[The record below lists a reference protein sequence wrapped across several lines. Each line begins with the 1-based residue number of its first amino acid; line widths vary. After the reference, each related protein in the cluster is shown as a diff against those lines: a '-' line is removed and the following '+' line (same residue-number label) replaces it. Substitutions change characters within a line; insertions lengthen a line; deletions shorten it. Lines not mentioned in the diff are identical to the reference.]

1 MFLWFVAKSGN
12 DTLDYKKRRN
22 AMKKAFRIIGI
33 VLALSLV
40 VGLAISCDPSTVP
53 DGKTAQTKK
62 SMTSAEYKSNSK
74 ALEGMAV
81 VEAYAVANPEEA
93 VSSAKSIAGEY
104 RVVFD
109 GKKTIKTSEIR
120 SQLEAKAA
128 APDASPEEQA
138 FYTALAASLP
148 QDVEVA
154 VEAGSYVKY
163 RVDENGVSHISSL
176 DIKIML
182 VMLDG
187 KTIEIEKDEDDKW
200 IEIDG
205 TFFDNSELE
214 RMLDAADDAA
224 DAIEE
229 FFEELGKNITN
240 GNVNFKALISGEKT
254 EISFE
259 IMDDGEKEAEIAGF
273 VVFKVENNKFMTDF
287 NFKYTEYDD
296 GIEET
301 LTIEASMTFDLSV
314 SSIAD
319 LDMKKLVKQ
328 LNENSVSVKVNGT
341 NVWADA
347 FIDELD

>member
-22 AMKKAFRIIGI
+22 VMKKAFRIIGI

-62 SMTSAEYKSNSK
+62 SMTSAEYKANSK

-81 VEAYAVANPEEA
+81 VEAYAMMQPEGTSVAKGL
-93 VSSAKSIAGEY
+93 AKEYKFSVDTELSTDKIIAGLN
-104 RVVFD
+104 D
-109 GKKTIKTSEIR
+109 LAASEENADKR
-120 SQLEAKAA
+120 
-128 APDASPEEQA
+128 A

-148 QDVEVA
+148 SGVKVSVKAE
-154 VEAGSYVKY
+154 SYVRYEIDK
-163 RVDENGVSHISSL
+163 NGVSHISSL
-176 DIKIML
+176 DIEIML
-182 VMLDG
+182 DDG
-187 KTIEIEKDEDDKW
+187 KTIEIEKEEDDKW

-214 RMLDAADDAA
+214 RMQDAADDAA

-229 FFEELGKNITN
+229 FFEKMGKGSVKIDLET
-240 GNVNFKALISGEKT
+240 LISGKETKVLV
-254 EISFE
+254 EIKDDDEE
-259 IMDDGEKEAEIAGF
+259 ITGTALLKIDNNKLVTIFNFNYIERDDSGATEKELA
-273 VVFKVENNKFMTDF
+273 
-287 NFKYTEYDD
+287 
-296 GIEET
+296 
-301 LTIEASMTFDLSV
+301 IEASMTFGLLKPITGIIDLN
-314 SSIAD
+314 IE
-319 LDMKKLVKQ
+319 KLVNLLDKS
-328 LNENSVSVKVNGT
+328 SVSVKVNGT

>member
-1 MFLWFVAKSGN
+1 MFLWFVPKSGN

-62 SMTSAEYKSNSK
+62 SMTSAEYKANSK

-81 VEAYAVANPEEA
+81 VEAYAMMQPEGTSVAKGL
-93 VSSAKSIAGEY
+93 AKEYKFSVDTELSTDKIIAGLN
-104 RVVFD
+104 D
-109 GKKTIKTSEIR
+109 LAASEENADKR
-120 SQLEAKAA
+120 
-128 APDASPEEQA
+128 A

-148 QDVEVA
+148 SGVKVSVKAE
-154 VEAGSYVKY
+154 SYVRYEIDK
-163 RVDENGVSHISSL
+163 NGVSHISSL
-176 DIKIML
+176 DIEIML
-182 VMLDG
+182 DDG

-214 RMLDAADDAA
+214 RMQDAADDAA

-229 FFEELGKNITN
+229 FFEKMGEGSVKIDLET
-240 GNVNFKALISGEKT
+240 LISDKET
-254 EISFE
+254 TVSVEIKDDDEE
-259 IMDDGEKEAEIAGF
+259 IIGTALLKIDNNKLVTIFNFNYIERDDSGATEKELA
-273 VVFKVENNKFMTDF
+273 
-287 NFKYTEYDD
+287 
-296 GIEET
+296 
-301 LTIEASMTFDLSV
+301 IEASMTFGLLKPITGIIDLN
-314 SSIAD
+314 IE
-319 LDMKKLVKQ
+319 KLVN
-328 LNENSVSVKVNGT
+328 LLDESSVSVKVNGT
-341 NVWADA
+341 DVWVDA

>member
-62 SMTSAEYKSNSK
+62 SMTSAEYKANSK

-81 VEAYAVANPEEA
+81 VEAYAMMQQEGT
-93 VSSAKSIAGEY
+93 SGRKGLAKEYKFSVDTELSTDEIIAGLN
-104 RVVFD
+104 D
-109 GKKTIKTSEIR
+109 
-120 SQLEAKAA
+120 L
-128 APDASPEEQA
+128 DASEENTDKKA

-148 QDVEVA
+148 SGVKVSVKAE
-154 VEAGSYVKY
+154 SYVRYEIDK
-163 RVDENGVSHISSL
+163 NGVSHISSL
-176 DIKIML
+176 DIEIMFD
-182 VMLDG
+182 DG

-240 GNVNFKALISGEKT
+240 GKVDFNALISGKKT
-254 EISFE
+254 EIQFD
-259 IMDDGEKEAEIAGF
+259 IMDGEKKEAEIVGF

-296 GIEET
+296 GGIEDT
-301 LTIEASMTFDLSV
+301 LTIEVSMTFDLSV
-314 SSIAD
+314 PSIED
-319 LDMKKLVKQ
+319 LDMEKLVTHI
-328 LNENSVSVKVNGT
+328 NENPVSVKVNGT
-341 NVWADA
+341 NVWVDA

>member
-1 MFLWFVAKSGN
+1 
-12 DTLDYKKRRN
+12 
-22 AMKKAFRIIGI
+22 MKKAFRIIGI

-62 SMTSAEYKSNSK
+62 SMTSAEYKANSK

-81 VEAYAVANPEEA
+81 VEAYAMTQEGTSVAKGLAKEYKFSVDTELSTDKIIADLNALAASEENA
-93 VSSAKSIAGEY
+93 DK
-104 RVVFD
+104 R
-109 GKKTIKTSEIR
+109 
-120 SQLEAKAA
+120 
-128 APDASPEEQA
+128 A

-148 QDVEVA
+148 SGVNVSVKAE
-154 VEAGSYVKY
+154 SYVRY
-163 RVDENGVSHISSL
+163 EIDANGVSHISSL
-176 DIKIML
+176 DIEIML
-182 VMLDG
+182 DDG

-229 FFEELGKNITN
+229 FFEKMGKGSVKIDLET
-240 GNVNFKALISGEKT
+240 LISGKETKVLV
-254 EISFE
+254 EIKDDDEE
-259 IMDDGEKEAEIAGF
+259 ITGTALLKID
-273 VVFKVENNKFMTDF
+273 NNKLVTYF
-287 NFKYTEYDD
+287 NFKYVERDDNDATEKELA
-296 GIEET
+296 IEV
-301 LTIEASMTFDLSV
+301 SMTFSPLTP
-314 SSIAD
+314 ITNIKD
-319 LDMKKLVKQ
+319 LDIEKLVTLLDKS
-328 LNENSVSVKVNGT
+328 SVSVKVNGT

>member
-1 MFLWFVAKSGN
+1 
-12 DTLDYKKRRN
+12 
-22 AMKKAFRIIGI
+22 MKKAFRIIGI

-40 VGLAISCDPSTVP
+40 AGLAISCDPSTVP

-62 SMTSAEYKSNSK
+62 SMTSAEYKANSK

-81 VEAYAVANPEEA
+81 VEAYAMTQPEKA
-93 VSSAKSIAGEY
+93 VSSSKSIAGEY
-104 RVVFD
+104 KVVFD

-120 SQLEAKAA
+120 RQLEAKAA
-128 APDASPEEQA
+128 APDASPEKQA

-148 QDVEVA
+148 QDVEVS

-176 DIKIML
+176 DIEI
-182 VMLDG
+182 MLDG

-214 RMLDAADDAA
+214 RMQDAADDAA

-229 FFEELGKNITN
+229 FFEKMGEGSVKIDLKT
-240 GNVNFKALISGEKT
+240 LISDKET
-254 EISFE
+254 TVSVEIKDDDEE
-259 IMDDGEKEAEIAGF
+259 ITGTALLKIDNNKLVTIFNFNYIERDDSGATEKELA
-273 VVFKVENNKFMTDF
+273 
-287 NFKYTEYDD
+287 
-296 GIEET
+296 
-301 LTIEASMTFDLSV
+301 IEASMTFGLLKPITGIIDLN
-314 SSIAD
+314 IE
-319 LDMKKLVKQ
+319 KLVN
-328 LNENSVSVKVNGT
+328 LLDESSVSVKVNGT

>member
-1 MFLWFVAKSGN
+1 
-12 DTLDYKKRRN
+12 
-22 AMKKAFRIIGI
+22 MKKAFRIIGI

-62 SMTSAEYKSNSK
+62 SMTSAEYKANSK

-81 VEAYAVANPEEA
+81 VEAYAMTQEGTSVAKGLSKEYKFSVDKEL
-93 VSSAKSIAGEY
+93 STDKIIAN
-104 RVVFD
+104 
-109 GKKTIKTSEIR
+109 
-120 SQLEAKAA
+120 LEALAA
-128 APDASPEEQA
+128 SEENANKKA

-148 QDVEVA
+148 KNVTVS
-154 VEAGSYVKY
+154 VKAGSYVRYEIDK
-163 RVDENGVSHISSL
+163 NGVSHISSL
-176 DIKIML
+176 DIEI
-182 VMLDG
+182 MLDG
-187 KTIEIEKDEDDKW
+187 KTTIEIKKDEDDKW

-240 GNVNFKALISGEKT
+240 GKVDFKALISGEKT
-254 EISFE
+254 EISFD
-259 IMDDGEKEAEIAGF
+259 IMDGGETEAKIEGF
-273 VVFKVENNKFMTDF
+273 VVFKVENNKFKTYF

-296 GIEET
+296 GVEDT
-301 LTIEASMTFDLSV
+301 LTIEVSMTFDLSV
-314 SSIAD
+314 PPVED
-319 LDMKKLVKQ
+319 LDMQELVKK

>member
-40 VGLAISCDPSTVP
+40 VCLAISCDANTAP

-62 SMTSAEYKSNSK
+62 SMTSAEYKANSK
-74 ALEGMAV
+74 ALESVAI
-81 VEAYAVANPEEA
+81 VEAYAIAHPEGSGSKGLSGGYRFDIDEELSTNEIIAELEALATNEANP
-93 VSSAKSIAGEY
+93 
-104 RVVFD
+104 D
-109 GKKTIKTSEIR
+109 KK
-120 SQLEAKAA
+120 
-128 APDASPEEQA
+128 A

-148 QDVEVA
+148 QNVTVS
-154 VEAGSYVKY
+154 VKAGSYVRY
-163 RVDENGVSHISSL
+163 ETDENGVSHISSL
-176 DIKIML
+176 YIEII
-182 VMLDG
+182 LDG

-224 DAIEE
+224 DAIGE
-229 FFEELGKNITN
+229 FFEKLGEGTLKIDLST
-240 GNVNFKALISGEKT
+240 LISGKETKVSVEIKDDDE
-254 EISFE
+254 EISGTALLK
-259 IMDDGEKEAEIAGF
+259 ID
-273 VVFKVENNKFMTDF
+273 NNKLVTNF
-287 NFKYTEYDD
+287 NFNYIERDDNGVTEKKLAIEVSMKFSLLAPITGIIDLD
-296 GIEET
+296 IEE
-301 LTIEASMTFDLSV
+301 
-314 SSIAD
+314 
-319 LDMKKLVKQ
+319 LVK
-328 LNENSVSVKVNGT
+328 LLDESSVSVKVNGT

>member
-33 VLALSLV
+33 VLALSFV
-40 VGLAISCDPSTVP
+40 VSLAISCDANTAP

-62 SMTSAEYKSNSK
+62 SMTSAEYKANSK

-81 VEAYAVANPEEA
+81 VEAYAMTQPEGT
-93 VSSAKSIAGEY
+93 SGAKGLAKEYKFSVDTELSTDEIIAKL
-104 RVVFD
+104 
-109 GKKTIKTSEIR
+109 KKLATSE
-120 SQLEAKAA
+120 ENADKK
-128 APDASPEEQA
+128 A

-148 QDVEVA
+148 SGVKVSVKA
-154 VEAGSYVKY
+154 KSYVRY
-163 RVDENGVSHISSL
+163 EIDENGVSHISSL
-176 DIKIML
+176 DIEIIL
-182 VMLDG
+182 DDG

-296 GIEET
+296 GGIEDT
-301 LTIEASMTFDLSV
+301 LTIEVSMTFDLSV

-319 LDMKKLVKQ
+319 LDMKKLVNE

>member
-1 MFLWFVAKSGN
+1 
-12 DTLDYKKRRN
+12 
-22 AMKKAFRIIGI
+22 MKKAFRIIGI

-62 SMTSAEYKSNSK
+62 SMTSAEYKANSK

-81 VEAYAVANPEEA
+81 VEAYAMTQEGTSVAKGL
-93 VSSAKSIAGEY
+93 AKEYKFSGDTELSTDKIIA
-104 RVVFD
+104 D
-109 GKKTIKTSEIR
+109 
-120 SQLEAKAA
+120 LEALAA
-128 APDASPEEQA
+128 SEGNPDKKA

-148 QDVEVA
+148 SGVKVSVKAE
-154 VEAGSYVKY
+154 SYVRYEIDK
-163 RVDENGVSHISSL
+163 NGVSHISSL
-176 DIKIML
+176 DIEIMF
-182 VMLDG
+182 DNG

-214 RMLDAADDAA
+214 RMQDAADDAA

-240 GNVNFKALISGEKT
+240 GKVDFNALISGKKT
-254 EISFE
+254 EIQFD
-259 IMDDGEKEAEIAGF
+259 IMDGEKKEAEIVGF
-273 VVFKVENNKFMTDF
+273 VVFKVENNKFKTDF

-296 GIEET
+296 GVEDT
-301 LTIEASMTFDLSV
+301 LTIEVSMTFDLSV
-314 SSIAD
+314 PSVED
-319 LDMKKLVKQ
+319 LHMQELVKK
-328 LNENSVSVKVNGT
+328 LNENPVSVKVNGT

>member
-1 MFLWFVAKSGN
+1 
-12 DTLDYKKRRN
+12 
-22 AMKKAFRIIGI
+22 MKKAFRIIGI

-62 SMTSAEYKSNSK
+62 SMTSAEYKANSK

-81 VEAYAVANPEEA
+81 VEAYAMTQEGTSVTKGL
-93 VSSAKSIAGEY
+93 AKEYKFSGDTELSTDEIIAGLNDLADRE
-104 RVVFD
+104 
-109 GKKTIKTSEIR
+109 GN
-120 SQLEAKAA
+120 
-128 APDASPEEQA
+128 PDKRA

-148 QDVEVA
+148 SGVKVSVKAD
-154 VEAGSYVKY
+154 SYVRY
-163 RVDENGVSHISSL
+163 EIDANGVSHISSL
-176 DIKIML
+176 DIEII
-182 VMLDG
+182 LDG
-187 KTIEIEKDEDDKW
+187 KTIEIKKDEDDKW

-240 GNVNFKALISGEKT
+240 GKVDFNALISGKKT
-254 EISFE
+254 EIQFD
-259 IMDDGEKEAEIAGF
+259 IMDGEKKEAEIVGF
-273 VVFKVENNKFMTDF
+273 VVFKVENNKFKTDF

-296 GIEET
+296 GVEDT
-301 LTIEASMTFDLSV
+301 LTIEVSMTFDLSV
-314 SSIAD
+314 PSVED
-319 LDMKKLVKQ
+319 LDMQELVKK
-328 LNENSVSVKVNGT
+328 LNENPVSVKVNGT

>member
-53 DGKTAQTKK
+53 EGKTAQTKK
-62 SMTSAEYKSNSK
+62 SMTSAEYKANSK

-81 VEAYAVANPEEA
+81 VEAYAMTQPEGT
-93 VSSAKSIAGEY
+93 SGAKGLAKEYKFSVDTELSTDKIIA
-104 RVVFD
+104 D
-109 GKKTIKTSEIR
+109 LNALATSE
-120 SQLEAKAA
+120 ENADKK
-128 APDASPEEQA
+128 A
-138 FYTALAASLP
+138 FYTALATSLP
-148 QDVEVA
+148 SGVSVSVKAE
-154 VEAGSYVKY
+154 SYVRY
-163 RVDENGVSHISSL
+163 EIDENGVSHISSL
-176 DIKIML
+176 DIEI
-182 VMLDG
+182 MLDG

-229 FFEELGKNITN
+229 FFEKMGEGSVKIDLDT
-240 GNVNFKALISGEKT
+240 LISGKET
-254 EISFE
+254 NASVEIKDDDEE
-259 IMDDGEKEAEIAGF
+259 ITGTALLKID
-273 VVFKVENNKFMTDF
+273 NNKLVTIF
-287 NFKYTEYDD
+287 NFNYIERDDSGATEKK
-296 GIEET
+296 
-301 LTIEASMTFDLSV
+301 LAIEASMTFGLLKPITGIIDLN
-314 SSIAD
+314 IE
-319 LDMKKLVKQ
+319 KLVN
-328 LNENSVSVKVNGT
+328 LIDESSVSVKVNGT
-341 NVWADA
+341 NVWAEA

>member
-1 MFLWFVAKSGN
+1 
-12 DTLDYKKRRN
+12 
-22 AMKKAFRIIGI
+22 MKKAFRIIGI

-40 VGLAISCDPSTVP
+40 AGLAISCDPSTVP

-62 SMTSAEYKSNSK
+62 SMTSAEYKANSK

-93 VSSAKSIAGEY
+93 VSSSKSIAGEY
-104 RVVFD
+104 KVVFD

-120 SQLEAKAA
+120 KQLETKAA
-128 APDASPEEQA
+128 EPDASPEKQA

-148 QDVEVA
+148 QQDVEVS

-176 DIKIML
+176 DIEI
-182 VMLDG
+182 MLDG
-187 KTIEIEKDEDDKW
+187 KTIEIKKDEDDKW

-240 GNVNFKALISGEKT
+240 EKVDFNALISGKKT
-254 EISFE
+254 EIQFD
-259 IMDDGEKEAEIAGF
+259 IMDGEKKEAEIVGF
-273 VVFKVENNKFMTDF
+273 VVFKVENNKFMTSF

-296 GIEET
+296 DGRIEDT
-301 LTIEASMTFDLSV
+301 LTIEVSMTFDLSV

-328 LNENSVSVKVNGT
+328 LNENSVSVKVNGMD
-341 NVWADA
+341 VWADA

>member
-1 MFLWFVAKSGN
+1 
-12 DTLDYKKRRN
+12 
-22 AMKKAFRIIGI
+22 MKKAFRIIGI

-62 SMTSAEYKSNSK
+62 SMTSAEYKANSK

-81 VEAYAVANPEEA
+81 VEAYAMTQPEGT
-93 VSSAKSIAGEY
+93 SGAKGLAKEYKFSVDTELSTDKIIAGLN
-104 RVVFD
+104 D
-109 GKKTIKTSEIR
+109 LAASEENADKR
-120 SQLEAKAA
+120 
-128 APDASPEEQA
+128 A

-148 QDVEVA
+148 SDVIVS
-154 VEAGSYVKY
+154 VKAGSYVRY
-163 RVDENGVSHISSL
+163 ETDENGVSHISSL
-176 DIKIML
+176 DIEII
-182 VMLDG
+182 LDG

-240 GNVNFKALISGEKT
+240 GKVDFNALISGKKT
-254 EISFE
+254 EIQFD
-259 IMDDGEKEAEIAGF
+259 IMDGEKKEAEIVGF

-296 GIEET
+296 GGIEDT
-301 LTIEASMTFDLSV
+301 LTIEVSMTFDLSV
-314 SSIAD
+314 SSIPD
-319 LDMKKLVKQ
+319 LDMKKLVDK

>member
-40 VGLAISCDPSTVP
+40 VCLAISCDANTAP

-62 SMTSAEYKSNSK
+62 SMTSAEYKANSK

-81 VEAYAVANPEEA
+81 VEAYAIAHPEGSGSKGLSGGYRFDIDEELSTNEIIPELEALATNEANP
-93 VSSAKSIAGEY
+93 
-104 RVVFD
+104 D
-109 GKKTIKTSEIR
+109 KK
-120 SQLEAKAA
+120 
-128 APDASPEEQA
+128 A

-148 QDVEVA
+148 QNVTVS
-154 VEAGSYVKY
+154 VKAGSYVRY
-163 RVDENGVSHISSL
+163 ETDENGVSHISSL
-176 DIKIML
+176 YIEII
-182 VMLDG
+182 LDG

-240 GNVNFKALISGEKT
+240 GKVNFNALISGEKT
-254 EISFE
+254 EISFD
-259 IMDDGEKEAEIAGF
+259 IMDGEEKEAEIVGF
-273 VVFKVENNKFMTDF
+273 VVFKVENNKFMTYF
-287 NFKYTEYDD
+287 NFKYIEYDD
-296 GIEET
+296 EGIEDT
-301 LTIEASMTFDLSV
+301 LTIEVSMTFDLSV
-314 SSIAD
+314 PSIED
-319 LDMKKLVKQ
+319 LDMKKLVTQ
-328 LNENSVSVKVNGT
+328 INENPVSVKVNGT

>member
-62 SMTSAEYKSNSK
+62 SMTSAEYKANSK

-120 SQLEAKAA
+120 SQLEDKAA
-128 APDASPEEQA
+128 APGASPEEQA

-182 VMLDG
+182 DG

-229 FFEELGKNITN
+229 FFEKIAKGSVKIDLDT
-240 GNVNFKALISGEKT
+240 LISGKETNVSVKIKDDDE
-254 EISFE
+254 EITGTALLK
-259 IMDDGEKEAEIAGF
+259 ID
-273 VVFKVENNKFMTDF
+273 NNKLVTIF
-287 NFKYTEYDD
+287 NFDYIERDDSDATEKK
-296 GIEET
+296 
-301 LTIEASMTFDLSV
+301 LAIEASMTFGPLNPITGIIDLN
-314 SSIAD
+314 IE
-319 LDMKKLVKQ
+319 KLVN
-328 LNENSVSVKVNGT
+328 LLDESSVSVKVNGT
-341 NVWADA
+341 NVWVDA